1 MFWMTIRQHRTQL
14 LVTVGLLAAFGVVL
28 LVHGLGNVRAAAGL
42 SGGEL
47 ERALGERYGGL
58 ATVIS
63 WFPVVPLLVGL
74 FWGAPVL
81 AREFERGTHL
91 LAWTQSVTRRR
102 WVLSKLGL
110 LGALVTVSGLAL
122 GLMINAWV
130 GTFDGTPYAARM
142 GHTAVFMTSG
152 VASAGWWLFAFA
164 LGVAAAA
171 LFRRMLPAMAVTVA
185 VFFVALFGMLFVREF
200 YATPERVPAPAENPL
215 TTPDGDVLVVD
226 SAWLD
231 ETGAEIP
238 GDVQLT
244 CVYEQSTADCPDYR
258 LVSYVHPADRYWRFQ
273 WTEAVLLLGLA
284 ALLGGVG
291 YRRVARTGAS

>member
-14 LVTVGLLAAFGVVL
+14 LVTAGLLAAFGVVL
-28 LVHGLGNVRAAAGL
+28 LVHGLGTVGAAAGR

-47 ERALGERYGGL
+47 ERVLSARYGGL

-63 WFPVVPLLVGL
+63 WFPAVPLLVGL

-81 AREFERGTHL
+81 AREFEGGTHL

-110 LGALVTVSGLAL
+110 LGAMVTVSGLAL

-130 GTFDGTPYAARM
+130 GTFDGTRYAARM
-142 GHTAVFMTSG
+142 GHSAVFMTSG
-152 VASAGWWLFAFA
+152 VAAAGWWLFAFA

-171 LFRRMLPAMAVTVA
+171 LFRRMLPAMAVTIA
-185 VFFVALFGMLFVREF
+185 VFFVALFGMVAVREL
-200 YATPERVPAPAENPL
+200 YATPERVLAPAENPL
-215 TTPDGDVLVVD
+215 TMPDGDVLVVD

-231 ETGAEIP
+231 DTGAEIR
-238 GDVQLT
+238 GDVRLA
-244 CVYEQSTADCPDYR
+244 CVAGPSSPDCPTYR

-273 WTEAVLLLGLA
+273 WTEAVLLLGVA
-284 ALLGGVG
+284 VLLGGVG
-291 YRRVARTGAS
+291 YHRVARTGAS